1 MIKHMAITVL
11 LLTGTIA
18 TNPNAAAEQ
27 TNPVATGAVSLPTAH
42 AKSTK
47 YRLDYSDLE
56 GVLRGSVLQMGRSTH
71 KRASKPTKSTAS
83 NIRLG
88 NSLPS
93 RLEGNRVM
101 LHKYGEA
108 QIEGVAAVRDE
119 LLAIPKQISIEKLS
133 KNEQLAYWLNLH
145 NITVLAKVADLYPIT
160 NIEKILSPLN
170 SSSEYFAREY
180 LWDGQMIS
188 LDDIRQ
194 HVLANWN
201 DPIVIY
207 GFYFGAVGTPNIRN
221 SAYTGATVIAA
232 LKDNAEEFVNSVR
245 GTQIWNKTKLRVSTY
260 YQASAVQF
268 PNFQADVT
276 AHIKKYAS
284 DKFERRMKAV
294 ESFHIDIDDWH
305 IADLYNGQ
313 MGDTAAVYAGT
324 VTDATG
330 NSLKSALP
338 EHVQDL
344 LKDRQ
349 TKLARRGGKTGVEEV
364 KKKDK
369 SR

>member
-1 MIKHMAITVL
+1 MIKKIAIAL
-11 LLTGTIA
+11 ICM
-18 TNPNAAAEQ
+18 
-27 TNPVATGAVSLPTAH
+27 TGAAPISALSATESRDTVSLPAAH
-42 AKSTK
+42 AASAK

-56 GVLRGSVLQMGRSTH
+56 GVLRGSVLEMGRSTH
-71 KRASKPTKSTAS
+71 KRAPKPTKSTAS

-88 NSLPS
+88 NSYPS

-101 LHKYGEA
+101 LHKYEKA
-108 QIEGVAAVRDE
+108 QIEGVAAVRDD
-119 LLAIPKQISIEKLS
+119 LLAIPAQLPIEKLS

-145 NITVLAKVADLYPIT
+145 NITVLAKIAELYPIT
-160 NIEKILSPLN
+160 DIEKVFSPLATN
-170 SSSEYFAREY
+170 SEYFARDY
-180 LWDGQMIS
+180 AWDGQMIS
-188 LDDIRQ
+188 LADIRN

-207 GFYFGAVGTPNIRN
+207 GFYFGAIGTPNIRN
-221 SAYTGATVIAA
+221 SAYTGATVAAA

-245 GTQIWNKTKLRVSTY
+245 GTQIWDKKLRVSTY

-268 PNFQADVT
+268 PNFQADVM
-276 AHIKKYAS
+276 AHIKQYAA
-284 DKFERRMKAV
+284 DKFERRMEKTT
-294 ESFHIDIDDWH
+294 SFVVDIDDWH

-349 TKLARRGGKTGVEEV
+349 AKLARRGGKTGVE
-364 KKKDK
+364 KISKKDNK
-369 SR
+369 G